1 MTRYV
6 IALATLLSATL
17 SATAAHAGWQYVKW
31 GMTKKAAIE
40 ASKGEAHFLKP
51 GDDVVCAFTTQT
63 PFATIPKKTI
73 GGFDFQ
79 ITFCTEGADKVT
91 SVALSAADGANLPT
105 LKRALISQ
113 YGQPATSGNTSIWND
128 KRSGNTITFYQIG
141 GVVGRIEYKKSGG
154 TGL

>member
-1 MTRYV
+1 MTRYA
-6 IALATLLSATL
+6 IALAMLLS
-17 SATAAHAGWQYVKW
+17 STAAHADWQSVKW

-40 ASKGEAHFLKP
+40 ASKGEARFLKP
-51 GDDVVCAFTTQT
+51 GEDVVCAFTTQT

-79 ITFCTEGADKVT
+79 VTFCTEGADRIT
-91 SVALSAADGANLPT
+91 SVALSVADESNLPT
-105 LKRALISQ
+105 IKSALVSQ
-113 YGQPATSGNTSIWND
+113 YGQPVTSGNRLIWND
-128 KRSGNTITFYQIG
+128 KKSGNTITFYQIG